1 MEPNE
6 NQKRVIK
13 QFTSK
18 FKFELFK
25 ILKLPMAFLAGIKI
39 VSIDNKHVTT
49 SLKYKYLNKNP
60 FQSVYFAVLNMGA
73 ELASGALA
81 MIEIAKYKN
90 SVSMLVTSAKS
101 QYFKKATGK
110 VYFNCKLTPELI
122 EAIKKTIEND
132 EPTTCVIEVNC
143 LNEQQIE
150 IGKYAFEWSFKKRD
164 CLPR

>member
-60 FQSVYFAVLNMGA
+60 LCISRF
-73 ELASGALA
+73 E
-81 MIEIAKYKN
+81 
-90 SVSMLVTSAKS
+90 
-101 QYFKKATGK
+101 
-110 VYFNCKLTPELI
+110 
-122 EAIKKTIEND
+122 TISN
-132 EPTTCVIEVNC
+132 VN
-143 LNEQQIE
+143 
-150 IGKYAFEWSFKKRD
+150 G
-164 CLPR
+164 